1 MTTPPTP
8 PLDIYLI
15 ATPGL
20 EHWVLDEARAQ
31 GFNARGAGPGGV
43 AVTGTWA
50 DVWRAN
56 LCLRGPTRVLVRLGS
71 FRAMHLAQLDKRS
84 KKFPWLDTLRPDI
97 PVKVEVTCR
106 KSRIYH
112 AGAATQR
119 ISGGLVHAGITVSD
133 TAALT
138 IKARIEDDLC
148 TFSIDTSGDP
158 LHKRGHK
165 QAMGKAP
172 LRETMAAM
180 LLRACGYDGSEPL
193 VDPMCG
199 SGTFPIEAAEIAMGL
214 APGRSR
220 SFAFQDLASFDERS
234 WHDLH
239 TPQQRETATQFYG
252 FDRDAGAVRMATEN
266 AERAGVADQVTIR
279 QGALSDLTPPTDH
292 PGLVMMNPPY
302 GARIGNKKLLFALYG
317 TMGKVMKERFRGW
330 RVGMITS
337 DAGLASACNLPF
349 FPKDAPIAH
358 GGLKVHLYQTPPL

>member
-1 MTTPPTP
+1 MAD
-8 PLDIYLI
+8 PLDIYLV

-20 EHWVLDEARAQ
+20 EHWVLDEARAH
-31 GFNARGAGPGGV
+31 GFDAQAAGTGGV
-43 AVTGTWA
+43 TFQGSWQ

-56 LCLRGPTRVLVRLGS
+56 LWLRGPTRVLVRLGA

-84 KKFPWLDTLRPDI
+84 KRFPWSDTLRGDI
-97 PVKVEVTCR
+97 PIKVEVTCR

-112 AGAATQR
+112 AGAASQR
-119 ISGGLVHAGITVSD
+119 IVGGLTHAGITVTD
-133 TAALT
+133 DAPLT
-138 IKARIEDDLC
+138 LKARIEDDLC

-165 QAMGKAP
+165 LAMGKAP

-180 LLRACGYDGSEPL
+180 LLRACGYRGTEPV

-199 SGTFPIEAAEIAMGL
+199 SGTLPIEAAEIALNL

-220 SFAFQDLASFDERS
+220 SFAFQSLASFEQAAWSHMAPREPS
-234 WHDLH
+234 ETDL
-239 TPQQRETATQFYG
+239 QFYG
-252 FDRDAGAVRMATEN
+252 FDRDAGAVRMATDN
-266 AERAGVADQVTIR
+266 AARAGVADHVTIA
-279 QGALSDLTPPTDH
+279 QGAIADLTPPTDT

-317 TMGKVMKERFRGW
+317 TMGKVLKERFAGW

-337 DAGLASACNLPF
+337 DASLASACQLPF
-349 FPKDAPIAH
+349 LPKEAPIAH
-358 GGLKVHLYQTPPL
+358 GGLKVQLYRTDPL